1 MLLPSCM
8 AIVLAVISCLQTAMA
23 QAPQKF
29 ALGRFENKL
38 CRGKGRLQD
47 CDQNPVMKQILAG
60 GNRSIPVLISQLDET
75 DRTKEP
81 IEDFWNYTTLAT
93 SHLLSWPIYSLTE
106 MGRRSRCLG
115 YPTGTRSWRGATRTR
130 KVAGGN
136 TSARTVLGRC
146 RDLGKLRGTP
156 IVTGWFG
163 MMTLGVSD

>member
-1 MLLPSCM
+1 M

-81 IEDFWNYTTLAT
+81 IEDFWDYTTSGDVAFIILADLFTDRNGT
-93 SHLLSWPIYSLTE
+93 SFTMPGVPNWDKIMAGCNKNAEGCWREYIRTN
-106 MGRRSRCLG
+106 
-115 YPTGTRSWRGATRTR
+115 GTRSLQGSWQAAWDANRDR
-130 KVAGGN
+130 VVWDDD
-136 TSARTVLGRC
+136 ARCFRL
-146 RDLGKLRGTP
+146 KK
-156 IVTGWFG
+156 
-163 MMTLGVSD
+163 